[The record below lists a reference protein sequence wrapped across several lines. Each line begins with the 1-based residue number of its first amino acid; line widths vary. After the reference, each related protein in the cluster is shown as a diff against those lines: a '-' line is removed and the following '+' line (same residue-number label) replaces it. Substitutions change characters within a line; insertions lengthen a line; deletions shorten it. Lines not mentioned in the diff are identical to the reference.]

1 MSGGANER
9 EQERKR
15 RIGRNEA
22 LFRKVNEQVEIV
34 NEAFG
39 GVTGDFAVVCEC
51 GDAGCIKQLRVS
63 HAVYERVRSDPRLF
77 IILPGHEIPEAEDI
91 VERSEEYDIVQKHE
105 GEPAELARELDD
117 RS

>member
-1 MSGGANER
+1 MSTEER
-9 EQERKR
+9 DEERKR

-22 LFRKVNEQVEIV
+22 LFRKVNEQVESV

-51 GDAGCIKQLRVS
+51 GNVDCIEQIRVS
-63 HAVYERVRSDPRLF
+63 HELYERVRSDPTLF
-77 IILPGHEIPEAEDI
+77 IIVPGHEKPVAEDVVESADEYEI
-91 VERSEEYDIVQKHE
+91 VKKHD
-105 GEPAELARELDD
+105 GLPAELARELDD